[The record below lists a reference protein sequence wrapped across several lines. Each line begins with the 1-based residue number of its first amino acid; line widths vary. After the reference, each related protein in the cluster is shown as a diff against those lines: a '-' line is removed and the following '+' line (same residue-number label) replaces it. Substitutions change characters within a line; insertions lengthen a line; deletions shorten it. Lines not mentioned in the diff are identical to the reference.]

1 MPVRMSQQQNRLLR
15 MIHDIFGQARLII
28 RNQCNMIFSRNILCR
43 DDHKFVPGHFVA
55 ETDTLDP
62 APRDLAPDGR
72 SIDDPGHGNVVHV
85 PRRARD
91 LVASF
96 FAGNR
101 HSDAVMLSQ
110 LDGLH
115 SLVDEYTAAS
125 AGTRVPLLR
134 RKNRLA
140 QTLISLSDTPP
151 LPLHAAVAPGR
162 EKPGA
167 GNTVSLSS
175 RGS

>member
-1 MPVRMSQQQNRLLR
+1 
-15 MIHDIFGQARLII
+15 
-28 RNQCNMIFSRNILCR
+28 MIFSRNIFCR

-110 LDGLH
+110 LHALH
-115 SLVDEYTAAS
+115 SLSAHHTA
-125 AGTRVPLLR
+125 P
-134 RKNRLA
+134 
-140 QTLISLSDTPP
+140 TPP
-151 LPLHAAVAPGR
+151 PPVP
-162 EKPGA
+162 
-167 GNTVSLSS
+167 
-175 RGS
+175 